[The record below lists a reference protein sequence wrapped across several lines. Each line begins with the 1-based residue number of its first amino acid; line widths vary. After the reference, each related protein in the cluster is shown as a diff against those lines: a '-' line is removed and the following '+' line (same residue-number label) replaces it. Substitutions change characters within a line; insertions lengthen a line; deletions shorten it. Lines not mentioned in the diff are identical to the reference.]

1 MPVNVKLAL
10 KVLREMEADFIQ
22 IEASLAMVQD
32 EAKKIEL
39 FRQVREKRQN
49 VANLKDYY
57 SKLLTRQS

>member
-22 IEASLAMVQD
+22 IEASLSMVQD